1 MIENIIFTTNTVAP
15 VFLMVALGYLLKWMN
30 IINENFV
37 QVISKFVFSVSLP
50 AFIFIEISELD
61 LSKAVE
67 LGQIGFI
74 YTGTLLMFVLSW
86 VVSIPYIK
94 DPRDRSA
101 FIQGAFRG
109 NYAIVGLALISS
121 LFGKSGLGKATILL
135 AFVLPLYNV
144 LAVVALTVPMRKIK
158 KLNIKGTFNEILF
171 NPLILAVIVALP
183 FSIYKVDLHPVISKS
198 INYLSDVALPLALIG
213 IGVSLNIDEIKRAS
227 SIAISS
233 SAIKIVFAPLVLTP
247 LAYFF
252 GYRAVD
258 LGIMFILFAC
268 PTAIVSFIMAE
279 AMGANGKLAGNII
292 LITTLASVVTIAFGI
307 LVMKSIGVI

>member
-15 VFLMVALGYLLKWMN
+15 VFFMVALGYLLKWLN

-61 LSKAVE
+61 LSKALE

-74 YTGTLLMFVLSW
+74 YAGTLFMFIVSW
-86 VVSIPYIK
+86 LISIPYIK
-94 DPRDRSA
+94 DPRDQSV

-158 KLNIKGTFNEILF
+158 KLNMKGTFKEILF
-171 NPLILAVIVALP
+171 NPLILAVIIALP
-183 FSIYKVDLHPVISKS
+183 FSMYKIELHPAISKS
-198 INYLSDVALPLALIG
+198 INYLSAVALPLALIG
-213 IGVSLNIDEIKRAS
+213 IGGSLNIEEIKRAS
-227 SIAISS
+227 TIAVSS
-233 SAIKIVFAPLVLTP
+233 SAIKIIFAPLVLTP
-247 LAYFF
+247 LAYLF

-279 AMGANGKLAGNII
+279 AMGTNGKLAGNII
-292 LITTLASVVTIAFGI
+292 LITTLVSVVTIALGI
-307 LVMKSIGVI
+307 LVMKSMGVI